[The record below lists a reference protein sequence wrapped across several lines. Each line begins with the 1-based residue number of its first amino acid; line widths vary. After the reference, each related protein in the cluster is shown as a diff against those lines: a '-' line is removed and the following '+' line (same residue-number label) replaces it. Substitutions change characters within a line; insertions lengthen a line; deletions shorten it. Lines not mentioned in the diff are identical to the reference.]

1 MKQHIVITGASR
13 GLGAALAARL
23 AGQGVHLS
31 LCARDTSNV
40 GALTELLTSKGST
53 VDWENVN
60 VGNSVRIIEW
70 IDSIWTGTPIDILI
84 LNAGVFDGRP
94 EDGCLENPLRAA
106 DLLNTNLN
114 GVIVPALQCA
124 EKMRIRESGHIVF
137 ISSLAGFAAHADAP
151 TYSASKAGVTVF
163 ARSLREYLAVNNVG
177 VSLFHP
183 GHIDTQQIQNHIG
196 ALPGL
201 VSAATAADRIVDAIY
216 RGPCEKSSPL
226 KFRVGLAILN
236 CLPWRMRA
244 KLNRPFRFKVRSPS
258 NLDVD

>member
-163 ARSLREYLAVNNVG
+163 ARSPSGISRRE
-177 VSLFHP
+177 
-183 GHIDTQQIQNHIG
+183 
-196 ALPGL
+196 
-201 VSAATAADRIVDAIY
+201 
-216 RGPCEKSSPL
+216 
-226 KFRVGLAILN
+226 
-236 CLPWRMRA
+236 
-244 KLNRPFRFKVRSPS
+244 
-258 NLDVD
+258 